1 MDDQVVMRKKS
12 TSIHGINADYRI
24 DSVKKVLYLVLNRL
38 NNSFPF
44 LWADKKVIYRDFK
57 CEDLKEQW
65 EKVPAESTPARKLC
79 DLFCIKLPWQKIQAE
94 LGEIHVLDCGCG
106 SGRYGERLLDYSPI
120 PISTYTGFDVAKS
133 DRWPALEKKYQNFK
147 FHQIDGNDI
156 FGYIPGKTN
165 FILSMTA
172 LEHFTEDI
180 FYFDQIRDFIDSRKR
195 PVLQVHCFP
204 SPACLRL
211 YRFHGIRQYTP
222 RTIGKF
228 TRLFH
233 ASSYMILFNL
243 GGKMCNKVHYRYI
256 TRPMRSKKHP
266 DLRKSDLAA
275 YDKMLFDAMQSDM
288 ANASGHPTFYAL
300 VIYSYFNNKRW

>member
-24 DSVKKVLYLVLNRL
+24 GGVKKVLYLVLNRL

-79 DLFCIKLPWQKIQAE
+79 DLFRIKLPWQNIRTE

-133 DRWPALEKKYQNFK
+133 D
-147 FHQIDGNDI
+147 
-156 FGYIPGKTN
+156 
-165 FILSMTA
+165 
-172 LEHFTEDI
+172 
-180 FYFDQIRDFIDSRKR
+180 
-195 PVLQVHCFP
+195 
-204 SPACLRL
+204 
-211 YRFHGIRQYTP
+211 
-222 RTIGKF
+222 
-228 TRLFH
+228 
-233 ASSYMILFNL
+233 
-243 GGKMCNKVHYRYI
+243 
-256 TRPMRSKKHP
+256 
-266 DLRKSDLAA
+266 LAA
-275 YDKMLFDAMQSDM
+275 YDKTLFDAMQSDM